1 MTITCKTITIPA
13 SMDDWVKQQ
22 IGTGRYG
29 NDSEYFRDLIRHDQE
44 KQEKLAALR
53 VAIDMGRQSGASNS
67 SMSDILREVQAD
79 ISNEV

>member
-1 MTITCKTITIPA
+1 MTMTRKTITIPA

-22 IGTGRYG
+22 IDTGRYG

-53 VAIDMGRQSGASNS
+53 VVIDMGRQSGASNS
-67 SMSDILREVQAD
+67 SMSDVLREVQAD